1 VKKLFPGKK
10 VVLVVPSSQ
19 VDDAFQAPEEVDG
32 VGFRAPCAG
41 YDELETLMVKLQERV
56 PAKELFLLP
65 EASPQAPC
73 ADLGDPDLAG
83 TQYLYLALIQQ
94 YPRYVGFLAAP
105 VPAQFTRTADAQER
119 VAALVL
125 GDARLS
131 G

>member
-1 VKKLFPGKK
+1 
-10 VVLVVPSSQ
+10 
-19 VDDAFQAPEEVDG
+19 
-32 VGFRAPCAG
+32 
-41 YDELETLMVKLQERV
+41 MVKLQERV
-56 PAKELFLLP
+56 AGKDLFLLP
-65 EASPQAPC
+65 ESSPQAPC
-73 ADLGDPDLAG
+73 ADLGDADLAG

-94 YPRYVGFLAAP
+94 YPRYAGFLATP